1 MNFMFRALVVGLASV
16 ASVASAVQ
24 GQTRIIIGRVT
35 DSVTTRPVTTG
46 EVAVLG
52 TDLKAPIKE
61 DGSFVLSAPMREI
74 TLGVKVKGFRD
85 SELVVS
91 SDQDLVSMKVTRDYF
106 ELDAVVVSGQATGVG
121 RRNLAN
127 AIGQVSEE
135 DLAKSP
141 PQNMEQALKGRVPG
155 AEMRSTG
162 IPGGQVF
169 LRLRGV
175 STLLGRTTP
184 LFIVDGVTVSSID
197 DINPNDVASIEVLK
211 GASAGAMY
219 GSKGSNG
226 VIIIKTKRGSY
237 R

>member
-16 ASVASAVQ
+16 ASAVPVQ

-35 DSVTTRPVTTG
+35 DSVTTRPVITG
-46 EVAVLG
+46 EVVVLG

-74 TLGVKVKGFRD
+74 TLGVKAKGFRD

-91 SDQDLVSMKVTRDYF
+91 GDQDLVSMKVARDYF

-141 PQNMEQALKGRVPG
+141 PQNMEQALKGKVPG

-162 IPGGQVF
+162 VPGGQVF

-175 STLLGRTTP
+175 STILGRSTP

>member
-1 MNFMFRALVVGLASV
+1 
-16 ASVASAVQ
+16 
-24 GQTRIIIGRVT
+24 
-35 DSVTTRPVTTG
+35 
-46 EVAVLG
+46 
-52 TDLKAPIKE
+52 
-61 DGSFVLSAPMREI
+61 MREI
-74 TLGVKVKGFRD
+74 TLGVKAKGFRD

-91 SDQDLVSMKVTRDYF
+91 GDQDLVSMKVARDYF

-141 PQNMEQALKGRVPG
+141 PQNMEQALKGKVPG

-162 IPGGQVF
+162 VPGGQVF

-175 STLLGRTTP
+175 STILGRSTP